1 MDSPALPNLPPPAIA
16 QTATSAAATTPTE
29 APALDFAAMLALG
42 LTSAAPADPALEPGL
57 PAAGTEDP
65 VIAAATDPVQ
75 PDLGALL
82 LHGRLT
88 ALQQLTTQ
96 TQLLPTHPSPAAS
109 VVDTAGGDGRMAA
122 PTVSPEPA
130 VKLAAG
136 GEWLPPAPADTA
148 GTTRP
153 AFADMLSA
161 ATPGGATGI
170 PATTMTG
177 LPAQPSAIAQHAA
190 PAIHRVEVPLSQP
203 GWSAAFSSRVVWLA
217 GQHQQSAELHV
228 NPPEL
233 GPIDIVLSFDRDQ
246 AHVHFSSTHLPVREA
261 IETALPALRDALGQ
275 AGIQL
280 GETSVS
286 AEDFQRS
293 DQSPERGSARHA
305 GNEDGRAAPPGRP
318 AAVHIGLVDTF
329 A

>member
-1 MDSPALPNLPPPAIA
+1 MDSPALPNLTPTASA
-16 QTATSAAATTPTE
+16 QTATSAAATTPDE

-42 LTSAAPADPALEPGL
+42 LTAAAPDPALEPGL
-57 PAAGTEDP
+57 PATDTEDP
-65 VIAAATDPVQ
+65 VIAAATDPVP

-82 LHGRLT
+82 LPDRLT
-88 ALQQLTTQ
+88 AIQQLATQ
-96 TQLLPTHPSPAAS
+96 TQLLPAHPPPA
-109 VVDTAGGDGRMAA
+109 AGGDGRMAA
-122 PTVSPEPA
+122 PIVAAEPA
-130 VKLAAG
+130 AKSAG
-136 GEWLPPAPADTA
+136 AGEWLPPAPADTA

-153 AFADMLSA
+153 AFTDMLPA
-161 ATPGGATGI
+161 VTPGSNAGI
-170 PATTMTG
+170 PTATMTG
-177 LPAQPSAIAQHAA
+177 LPAQPSAIAQPAA
-190 PAIHRVEVPLSQP
+190 PAIHRVEVPVPLSQP
-203 GWSAAFSSRVVWLA
+203 GWSEAFSSRVVWMA

-246 AHVHFSSTHLPVREA
+246 AHVHFSSAHLPVREA

-286 AEDFQRS
+286 AEDFQRPGE
-293 DQSPERGSARHA
+293 SPQRGSARHP
-305 GNEDGRAAPPGRP
+305 GNEDGHAVPPGRS
-318 AAVHIGLVDTF
+318 AAAHIGLVDTF